1 MKIVFIGLGRMG
13 FPMAG
18 HLANA
23 GCDVTVFNRSVN
35 KSQLWTA
42 TFNKPHCETL
52 ADLPS
57 KIDIVITCL
66 KDDKSIAD
74 ILTDDN
80 LVNKINPGGFIIDH
94 STTSVELVRDTYSQ
108 YKAKSI
114 SFYDAPVS
122 GGELGAINGQLA
134 IMVGGDEQSI
144 EQITSIMT
152 HYSKV
157 IEYIGLSGSGQLTK
171 MINQICITGVIKSL
185 SEAINFA
192 KAQEGLDLNK
202 VFNAISSG
210 AAQSWQLDNRFHT
223 MVKGEFDFGFGVD
236 LMIKDLKIAI
246 NQAGINGVSLVTVQ
260 GILDEY
266 IALSEKGGGSQ
277 DTSSLIKSLQK
288 KLI

>member
-18 HLANA
+18 HLATA
-23 GCDVTVFNRSVN
+23 GCDITVFNRSVN
-35 KSQLWTA
+35 KSQLWTSK
-42 TFNKPHCETL
+42 FNKPHSETL
-52 ADLPS
+52 ADLPEE
-57 KIDIVITCL
+57 IDIVITCL
-66 KDDKSIAD
+66 KDDKSILN
-74 ILTDDN
+74 ILTDDG
-80 LVNKINPGGFIIDH
+80 LVDKINPGGFVIDH
-94 STTSVELVRDTYSQ
+94 STTSVELVREIYSL
-108 YKAKSI
+108 YNSKSI
-114 SFYDAPVS
+114 SFYDSPVS
-122 GGELGAINGQLA
+122 GGELGAINGQLS
-134 IMVGGDEQSI
+134 IMVGGDDPNLQQIKSI
-144 EQITSIMT
+144 IT

-246 NQAGINGVSLVTVQ
+246 NQANNNGVSLETVQ
-260 GILDEY
+260 SILDEY
-266 IALSEKGGGSQ
+266 IVLSEKGGGNQ
-277 DTSSLIKSLQK
+277 DTSSLINSLQ
-288 KLI
+288 IN

>member
-18 HLANA
+18 HLAKA

-35 KSQLWTA
+35 KSKLWTEKY
-42 TFNKPHCETL
+42 NRPYSESL
-52 ADLPS
+52 EDLPNEL
-57 KIDIVITCL
+57 DMVITCL
-66 KDDKSIAD
+66 KDDTSILD
-74 ILTDDN
+74 ILSN
-80 LVNKINPGGFIIDH
+80 EHLVNKVKPGGFIVDH
-94 STTSVELVRDTYSQ
+94 STTSVELVKELYTLDKTNNI
-108 YKAKSI
+108 A
-114 SFYDAPVS
+114 FYDSPVS
-122 GGELGAINGQLA
+122 GGELGAQNGQLSVM
-134 IMVGGDEQSI
+134 IGGDDAFLNQIKSI
-144 EQITSIMT
+144 IQ
-152 HYSKV
+152 YYAKA

-223 MVKGEFDFGFGVD
+223 MVKGEFDFGFGID

-246 NQAGINGVSLVTVQ
+246 NQANRNNVPLKTVQ
-260 GILDEY
+260 SILDEY
-266 IALSEKGGGSQ
+266 IILSEMGGGDQ
-277 DTSSLIKSLQK
+277 DTSSLIKSLQNS
-288 KLI
+288 